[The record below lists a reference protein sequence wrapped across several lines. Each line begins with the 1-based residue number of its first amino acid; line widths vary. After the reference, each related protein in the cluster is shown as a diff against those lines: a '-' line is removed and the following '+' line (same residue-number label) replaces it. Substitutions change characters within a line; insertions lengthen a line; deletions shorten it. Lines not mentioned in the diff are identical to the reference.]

1 MRSLLGSTTRKLIL
15 LGVLTTITGTG
26 GAGLA
31 LGWFHGIPQWLGGL
45 KESAGELW
53 THLMHLLA
61 EQWAAAG
68 GIIIAV
74 VVVLA
79 LMFALTEN

>member
-31 LGWFHGIPQWLGGL
+31 LGWFHGIPQWLDGL

-74 VVVLA
+74 VIVLA